1 MEYLNILSLILYYYQ
16 LTILHWRLKIAFEV
30 LHVMHSFQNYD
41 HLKFQFG
48 FRSNFIYIFSNFPI
62 AFAMN
67 NYAFTDV
74 YNLYALKLQVSKW
87 IQISYFF
94 KHPSLFYL

>member
-16 LTILHWRLKIAFEV
+16 LTILHWRLKIAFEF

-48 FRSNFIYIFSNFPI
+48 FRSNFIYIFF
-62 AFAMN
+62 
-67 NYAFTDV
+67 
-74 YNLYALKLQVSKW
+74 
-87 IQISYFF
+87 
-94 KHPSLFYL
+94 